1 MTEDMNN
8 SGTPAYGFVEGPA
21 YQISSSMRGTTN
33 TENVFEID
41 VDGFEGPLDILL
53 NLARVQKVDLK
64 QISILQLAEQYLE
77 FIGKVQSLKIEIAAD
92 YLVMASWLAYLK
104 SRLLLPKEND
114 DENVSAEEMAA
125 RLVFQLQRL
134 EAMRDASAKLMTRN
148 QLGRDFFSRGMPE
161 GIRVKRESYYDASLY
176 ELLTSYSTQRLRNYY
191 ASWKP
196 TNLPILSIERARLRL
211 ERILGKIDD
220 WEEFDM
226 IVMKELKGPAKRR
239 TTAASSFAAMLEFAR
254 DGKLEIQQN
263 KNFGKILMRR
273 ARPKSAPDNMLTGEN
288 GE

>member
-1 MTEDMNN
+1 MTEEMNN
-8 SGTPAYGFVEGPA
+8 SGTPADGFVEGPA
-21 YQISSSMRGTTN
+21 YQIPSSMRGAAN
-33 TENVFEID
+33 AENVLEVD

-53 NLARVQKVDLK
+53 NLARLQKVDLK

-161 GIRVKRESYYDASLY
+161 GIRVKRESHYDASLY
-176 ELLTSYSTQRLRNYY
+176 ELLTSYSTQRLRKYY

-196 TNLPILSIERARLRL
+196 TELPILSIERAKMRL
-211 ERILGKIDD
+211 ERMLGKMDD

-226 IVMKELKGPAKRR
+226 IVMKELKEPVKRR
-239 TTAASSFAAMLEFAR
+239 TTAASSFSAMLEFVR
-254 DGKLEIQQN
+254 NGKLEIHQN
-263 KNFGKILMRR
+263 KNFGKILIRR
-273 ARPKSAPDNMLTGEN
+273 ARPKSAPDNILIGEK

>member
-1 MTEDMNN
+1 
-8 SGTPAYGFVEGPA
+8 
-21 YQISSSMRGTTN
+21 MRGATN
-33 TENVFEID
+33 AENVLEVD

-114 DENVSAEEMAA
+114 DETVSAEEMAA

-148 QLGRDFFSRGMPE
+148 QLGRDFFS
-161 GIRVKRESYYDASLY
+161 
-176 ELLTSYSTQRLRNYY
+176 
-191 ASWKP
+191 
-196 TNLPILSIERARLRL
+196 
-211 ERILGKIDD
+211 
-220 WEEFDM
+220 
-226 IVMKELKGPAKRR
+226 
-239 TTAASSFAAMLEFAR
+239 
-254 DGKLEIQQN
+254 
-263 KNFGKILMRR
+263 
-273 ARPKSAPDNMLTGEN
+273 
-288 GE
+288 

>member
-8 SGTPAYGFVEGPA
+8 SGTPANGFVEGPA
-21 YQISSSMRGTTN
+21 YQIPSSMRGAAN
-33 TENVFEID
+33 AENVLEVD

-77 FIGKVQSLKIEIAAD
+77 FIDKVQSLKIEIAAD

-161 GIRVKRESYYDASLY
+161 GIRVKRESHYDASLY
-176 ELLTSYSTQRLRNYY
+176 ELLTSYSTQRLRKYY

-196 TNLPILSIERARLRL
+196 TELPILSIKRARMRL
-211 ERILGKIDD
+211 ERMLGKMDD

-226 IVMKELKGPAKRR
+226 IVMKELKEPVKRR
-239 TTAASSFAAMLEFAR
+239 TTAASSFSAMLEFVR

>member
-8 SGTPAYGFVEGPA
+8 SGTPADGFVEGPA
-21 YQISSSMRGTTN
+21 YQIPSSMRGAKN
-33 TENVFEID
+33 AENVLEVD

-161 GIRVKRESYYDASLY
+161 GIRVKRESHYDASLY

-196 TNLPILSIERARLRL
+196 TELPILSIERARMRL
-211 ERILGKIDD
+211 ERMLGKMDD

-226 IVMKELKGPAKRR
+226 IVMKELKEPVKRR
-239 TTAASSFAAMLEFAR
+239 TTAASSFSAMLEFAR

-273 ARPKSAPDNMLTGEN
+273 ARLKSAPDNMLTGES

>member
-1 MTEDMNN
+1 MTDDMNN
-8 SGTPAYGFVEGPA
+8 SSTPADGFVEGPA
-21 YQISSSMRGTTN
+21 YQTPFSMREATN
-33 TENVFEID
+33 SENVLEVD

-53 NLARVQKVDLK
+53 KLARVQKVDLK

-104 SRLLLPKEND
+104 SRLLLPKEID
-114 DENVSAEEMAA
+114 DENFSAEEMAA

-161 GIRVKRESYYDASLY
+161 GIRVKRESHYDASLY

-196 TNLPILSIERARLRL
+196 TELPILSIERARMRL
-211 ERILGKIDD
+211 ENMLGRMDD
-220 WEEFDM
+220 WEDFDM
-226 IVMKELKGPAKRR
+226 IVMRELKDPVKRR
-239 TTAASSFAAMLEFAR
+239 TTAASSLSAMLEFAR

-263 KNFGKILMRR
+263 KNFGKILIRR

>member
-1 MTEDMNN
+1 MTEENN
-8 SGTPAYGFVEGPA
+8 KSAASANGFVEGPA
-21 YQISSSMRGTTN
+21 YQIPSSVKGATN
-33 TENVFEID
+33 EENVLEVD

-64 QISILQLAEQYLE
+64 QISILQLAEQYLN

-104 SRLLLPKEND
+104 SRLLLPKEDD
-114 DENVSAEEMAA
+114 DEDLSAEEMAA

-148 QLGRDFFSRGMPE
+148 QLGRDFFPRGMPE
-161 GIRVKRESYYDASLY
+161 GIRVKRESHYDASLY

-196 TNLPILSIERARLRL
+196 TELPILSIERARMRL
-211 ERILGKIDD
+211 ERMLGKMDD
-220 WEEFDM
+220 WEEFDL
-226 IVMKELKGPAKRR
+226 IVMNELKDPIKRR
-239 TTAASSFAAMLEFAR
+239 TTAASSFSAMLEFAR

-263 KNFGKILMRR
+263 QNFGKILMRR
-273 ARPKSAPDNMLTGEN
+273 ARPKSAPDNMLTGES

>member
-8 SGTPAYGFVEGPA
+8 SGTPADGFVEGPA
-21 YQISSSMRGTTN
+21 YQIPSSMRGATN
-33 TENVFEID
+33 AENVLEVD

-161 GIRVKRESYYDASLY
+161 GIRVKRESHYDASLY

-196 TNLPILSIERARLRL
+196 TELPILSIERARMRL
-211 ERILGKIDD
+211 ERMLGKMDD

-226 IVMKELKGPAKRR
+226 IVMKELKDPVKRR
-239 TTAASSFAAMLEFAR
+239 TTAASSFSAMLEFAR

-273 ARPKSAPDNMLTGEN
+273 ARPKSTPDNMLTGES

>member
-1 MTEDMNN
+1 MTEDLYK
-8 SGTPAYGFVEGPA
+8 SGTPTDGFVEGPA
-21 YQISSSMRGTTN
+21 YHTLSSIREVTN
-33 TENVFEID
+33 AENVLEVD

-114 DENVSAEEMAA
+114 DENFSAEEMAA

-161 GIRVKRESYYDASLY
+161 GIRVKRESHYYASLY
-176 ELLTSYSTQRLRNYY
+176 ELLTSYSTQRLRNYF

-196 TNLPILSIERARLRL
+196 TELPILSIERARMRL
-211 ERILGKIDD
+211 ERMLGKIDD
-220 WEEFDM
+220 WEEFDI
-226 IVMKELKGPAKRR
+226 IVMKELKDSFKRR

-273 ARPKSAPDNMLTGEN
+273 ARLKSAPDNMPTGEN
-288 GE
+288 VE

>member
-8 SGTPAYGFVEGPA
+8 SGTPADGFVEGPA
-21 YQISSSMRGTTN
+21 YQIPSTMRGATN
-33 TENVFEID
+33 AENVLEVD

-161 GIRVKRESYYDASLY
+161 GIRVKRESHYDASLY

-196 TNLPILSIERARLRL
+196 TELPILSIERARMRL
-211 ERILGKIDD
+211 ERMLGKMDD

-226 IVMKELKGPAKRR
+226 IVMKELKDPVKRR
-239 TTAASSFAAMLEFAR
+239 TTAVSSFTAMLA
-254 DGKLEIQQN
+254 
-263 KNFGKILMRR
+263 
-273 ARPKSAPDNMLTGEN
+273 
-288 GE
+288 

>member
-1 MTEDMNN
+1 MTEENYN
-8 SGTPAYGFVEGPA
+8 SATSANGFVEGPA
-21 YQISSSMRGTTN
+21 YQIPSSVKGAAN
-33 TENVFEID
+33 EKNVLEVD

-64 QISILQLAEQYLE
+64 QISILQLAEQYLN

-104 SRLLLPKEND
+104 SRLLLPKEED
-114 DENVSAEEMAA
+114 DEDVSAEEMAA

-148 QLGRDFFSRGMPE
+148 QFGRDFFPRGMPE
-161 GIRVKRESYYDASLY
+161 GIRVKRESHYDASLY

-196 TNLPILSIERARLRL
+196 TELPILSIERARMRL
-211 ERILGKIDD
+211 ERMLGKMYD
-220 WEEFDM
+220 WEEFDL
-226 IVMKELKGPAKRR
+226 IVMNELKDPVKRR
-239 TTAASSFAAMLEFAR
+239 TTAASSFSAMLEFAR

-263 KNFGKILMRR
+263 NNFGKILMRR
-273 ARPKSAPDNMLTGEN
+273 ARPKSAPDNLLTGES

>member
-1 MTEDMNN
+1 MNEEMNN
-8 SGTPAYGFVEGPA
+8 TASEADGFIEGPA
-21 YQISSSMRGTTN
+21 YQIPSSVKGATN
-33 TENVFEID
+33 EENVLEVD

-64 QISILQLAEQYLE
+64 QISILQLAEQYLD

-104 SRLLLPKEND
+104 SRLLLPKADD
-114 DENVSAEEMAA
+114 DEDVSAEEMAA

-148 QLGRDFFSRGMPE
+148 QLGRDFFPRGMPE
-161 GIRVKRESYYDASLY
+161 GIRVKRESHYDASLY

-196 TNLPILSIERARLRL
+196 TELPILSIERARMRL
-211 ERILGKIDD
+211 ERMLGKMDD

-226 IVMKELKGPAKRR
+226 IVMNELKDPVKRR
-239 TTAASSFAAMLEFAR
+239 TTAASSFSAMLEFAR

-263 KNFGKILMRR
+263 TNFGKILMRR
-273 ARPKSAPDNMLTGEN
+273 ARPKPALDNNFTGES